1 MLLDAEK
8 WQCIECRRCDAD
20 GRVWVVVNCRRLKLS
35 IWGKIEKLC
44 RLINGILVERR
55 DLVWRE
61 KDFRCREDFTCCVNG
76 GRRANVM
83 MEICHSGLFGSI
95 GEQKK

>member
-1 MLLDAEK
+1 MGS
-8 WQCIECRRCDAD
+8 WWND
-20 GRVWVVVNCRRLKLS
+20 GTSFGGRKTS
-35 IWGKIEKLC
+35 
-44 RLINGILVERR
+44 
-55 DLVWRE
+55 
-61 KDFRCREDFTCCVNG
+61 RCREDFTCCVNG